1 MNNEGVDILDVDD
14 DNDFKDTGKWKDRS
28 RAWFEKIKSNELIP
42 QLAFEVNEQYELVLI
57 LETILK
63 KDKYEHEMDSFE
75 TLGRKYLW
83 FKDIN
88 ELNLLF
94 CLCNEQLCDEDTKN
108 KLMLW
113 TDLDLVKEEKGLIE
127 FLVLS
132 KSKTLML
139 EKIKNL
145 YLLFVEDML
154 EVEIDLRLK
163 WYELKTLHNEEQLRV
178 LNVVI
183 LLWQFLNLNVDEDD
197 SLEDSFFCGLMLMLK
212 ESLEVNVTR
221 DDRVDW
227 SSLLCNEKLDWPK
240 DEQKDKLGGEKVLW

>member
-113 TDLDLVKEEKGLIE
+113 TDIDLVKDEKGLNFWFYQKVKLWWIII
-127 FLVLS
+127 FTYCL
-132 KSKTLML
+132 
-139 EKIKNL
+139 
-145 YLLFVEDML
+145 
-154 EVEIDLRLK
+154 
-163 WYELKTLHNEEQLRV
+163 LKTCWRSRLTS
-178 LNVVI
+178 
-183 LLWQFLNLNVDEDD
+183 D
-197 SLEDSFFCGLMLMLK
+197 
-212 ESLEVNVTR
+212 
-221 DDRVDW
+221 
-227 SSLLCNEKLDWPK
+227 
-240 DEQKDKLGGEKVLW
+240 